1 VYGGGRK
8 GKGQTLIREFPIGT
22 TNAEG
27 TVLKRAERLETVT
40 HGDTTRVVCS
50 KCFRESKRN
59 TKAEHFFDH
68 YSSDPNVVAGEFRL
82 RGAAPSYE
90 LLMRA
95 HAHTAQ
101 SEWIP
106 AGAGIVR
113 CRACETTYS
122 LVTGEQ
128 SDL

>member
-1 VYGGGRK
+1 MEGR
-8 GKGQTLIREFPIGT
+8 
-22 TNAEG
+22 
-27 TVLKRAERLETVT
+27 VERLETIT
-40 HGDTTRVVCS
+40 RGDTTRVVCS

-59 TKAEHFFDH
+59 TKVEHFFDH

-90 LLMRA
+90 LQME
-95 HAHTAQ
+95 HANKAQ
-101 SEWIP
+101 SAWIP

-113 CRACETTYS
+113 CRACETTYN

-128 SDL
+128 SD